1 MRKILMITAMLT
13 GLSFATFASENTLN
27 KSDITTEEIL
37 VPEDPYC
44 IAGMT
49 SCGQTYMHCF
59 DTPVP
64 ADEAFIIFMLEDQA
78 RCGGVE

>member
-1 MRKILMITAMLT
+1 MLTLMLT
-13 GLSFATFASENTLN
+13 GVGIASFAGEAENVIKPNSE
-27 KSDITTEEIL
+27 TEKKV

-78 RCGGVE
+78 RCGGE